1 MRVNPLIN
9 DSMKSVEFNSNAFFD
24 STQLKDATD
33 RKLYNVDHF
42 CIPPFTIDFVEKELD
57 NLNTTKTTG
66 ADNIHAKFL
75 KMSSSTIA
83 PLLTYIHVFNCSGK
97 QQIFPIAFK
106 LAKGEKSN
114 KNNYRPISVLPV
126 LSLIFEK
133 HVNLYLKSY
142 LESNKLL
149 YSRQSGFRSNNSCQ
163 TALIKNID
171 GWLSAIDKNEIVG
184 YCVHRSF

>member
-33 RKLYNVDHF
+33 RKLYNVDQF
-42 CIPPFTIDFVEKELD
+42 CIPPLTIDFVEKELD
-57 NLNTTKTTG
+57 NLNTTEATG
-66 ADNIHAKFL
+66 ADNIHIKFL

-106 LAKGEKSN
+106 LAKVTPIYKKGEKSN

-133 HVNLYLKSY
+133 IFKVIS
-142 LESNKLL
+142 
-149 YSRQSGFRSNNSCQ
+149 
-163 TALIKNID
+163 
-171 GWLSAIDKNEIVG
+171 
-184 YCVHRSF
+184 